1 MTLVKQLLRSKGSE
15 VITITPETSVYEA
28 LQTMADKNIGALVV
42 VDRDEV
48 VGIISER
55 DYARKVILQGRTS
68 MKIPVQEIMTKR
80 VYIVNPENTIEQCMA
95 LMTDKRVR
103 HLPVLEN
110 DKLVG
115 IVSIGDAVKVI
126 ISNQEFMIEQLE
138 NYIVGGGHV

>member
-15 VITITPETSVYEA
+15 VVTVTPDTSVYDA
-28 LQTMADKNIGALVV
+28 LQTMAEKNIGALVV
-42 VDRDEV
+42 VEEGEV

-55 DYARKVILQGRTS
+55 DYARKVILQGKTS
-68 MKIPVQEIMTKR
+68 IKVPVQEIMTER
-80 VYIVNPENTIEQCMA
+80 VYFVYPENTIEQCMA

-110 DKLVG
+110 DKLAG
-115 IVSIGDAVKVI
+115 IVSIGDAVKAI

>member
-15 VITITPETSVYEA
+15 VVTVTPDTSVYDA
-28 LQTMADKNIGALVV
+28 LQTMAEKNIGALVV
-42 VDRDEV
+42 VEEDEV

-55 DYARKVILQGRTS
+55 DYARKVILQGKTS
-68 MKIPVQEIMTKR
+68 IKVPVQEIMTER
-80 VYIVNPENTIEQCMA
+80 VYFVYPENTIEQCMA

-110 DKLVG
+110 DKLAG
-115 IVSIGDAVKVI
+115 IVSIGDAVKAI

>member
-15 VITITPETSVYEA
+15 VVTVTPDTSVYDA
-28 LQTMADKNIGALVV
+28 LQTMAKKNIGALVV
-42 VDRDEV
+42 VEGDEV

-55 DYARKVILQGRTS
+55 DYARKVILQGKTS
-68 MKIPVQEIMTKR
+68 IEVPVQEIMTER
-80 VYIVNPENTIEQCMA
+80 VYFVYPENTIEQCMA

-110 DKLVG
+110 DKLAG

-126 ISNQEFMIEQLE
+126 ISNQEFIIEQLE

>member
-15 VITITPETSVYEA
+15 VVTVTPDTSVYDA
-28 LQTMADKNIGALVV
+28 LQTMAEKNIGALVV
-42 VDRDEV
+42 VEKDEV

-55 DYARKVILQGRTS
+55 DYARKVILQGKTS
-68 MKIPVQEIMTKR
+68 IKVPVQEIMTER
-80 VYIVNPENTIEQCMA
+80 VYFVYPENTIEQCMA

-110 DKLVG
+110 DKLAG
-115 IVSIGDAVKVI
+115 IVSIGDAVKAI

>member
-15 VITITPETSVYEA
+15 VVTVTPDTSVYDA
-28 LQTMADKNIGALVV
+28 LQTMAEKNIGALVV
-42 VDRDEV
+42 VEGDEV

-55 DYARKVILQGRTS
+55 DYASKVILQGKTS
-68 MKIPVQEIMTKR
+68 IEVPVQEIMTER
-80 VYIVNPENTIEQCMA
+80 AYLVYPENTIEQCMA

-110 DKLVG
+110 DKLAG

-126 ISNQEFMIEQLE
+126 ISNQEFIIEQLE

>member
-1 MTLVKQLLRSKGSE
+1 MTLVKQLLRSKGFE
-15 VITITPETSVYEA
+15 VITVTPDTSVYEA

-42 VDRDEV
+42 VDGDEV

-55 DYARKVILQGRTS
+55 DYARKVILQGKTS
-68 MKIPVQEIMTKR
+68 MKIPVQEIMTER

-95 LMTDKRVR
+95 LMTEKRVR

>member
-15 VITITPETSVYEA
+15 VVTVTPDTSVYDA
-28 LQTMADKNIGALVV
+28 LQTMAEKNIGALVV
-42 VDRDEV
+42 VEEDEV

-55 DYARKVILQGRTS
+55 DYARKVILQGKTS
-68 MKIPVQEIMTKR
+68 IKVPVQDIMTER
-80 VYIVNPENTIEQCMA
+80 VYFVYPENTIEQCMA

-110 DKLVG
+110 DKLAG

-126 ISNQEFMIEQLE
+126 ISNQEFIIEQLE

>member
-1 MTLVKQLLRSKGSE
+1 MTLVKQLLRSKGPE
-15 VITITPETSVYEA
+15 VFTITPDTSVYDA

-42 VDRDEV
+42 VDGDEV

-55 DYARKVILQGRTS
+55 DYARKVILQGKTS
-68 MKIPVQEIMTKR
+68 MKVPVHEIMTER
-80 VYIVNPENTIEQCMA
+80 VYCVNPENTIEQCMA

-103 HLPVLEN
+103 HLPVLEK